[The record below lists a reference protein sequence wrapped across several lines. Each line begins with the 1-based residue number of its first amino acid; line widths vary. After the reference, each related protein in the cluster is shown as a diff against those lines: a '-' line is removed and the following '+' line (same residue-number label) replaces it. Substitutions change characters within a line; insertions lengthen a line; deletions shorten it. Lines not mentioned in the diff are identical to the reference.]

1 MDNNI
6 VTALIGSGGSVL
18 VAVTALILNYR
29 GFASLDARFS
39 SLDARFTSLDGRF
52 NSLEARMDT
61 FEARVDARLNA
72 MQADMKDLNKT
83 MTALEIDVALL
94 KDKVGL

>member
-6 VTALIGSGGSVL
+6 ATALISSGGSVL
-18 VAVTALILNYR
+18 VAITALVLNYR
-29 GFASLDARFS
+29 GFASLDARIT
-39 SLDARFTSLDGRF
+39 SLESRVDGRFTSLEGRF
-52 NSLEARMDT
+52 
-61 FEARVDARLNA
+61 DARLNS

-83 MTALEIDVALL
+83 MTALEVDVALV